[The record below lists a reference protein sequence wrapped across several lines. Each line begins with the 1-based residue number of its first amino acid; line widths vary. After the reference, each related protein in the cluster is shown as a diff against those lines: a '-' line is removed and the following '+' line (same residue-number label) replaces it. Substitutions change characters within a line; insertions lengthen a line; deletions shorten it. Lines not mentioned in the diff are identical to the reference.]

1 MNLGPLPEG
10 FEATRDALHQIAF
23 FAMAPARYRA
33 EGRMGL
39 QAAPGGFGTPSFGD
53 RVLRAEG
60 DTLVSERTDQVAS
73 QTITTVRSA
82 AEFFG
87 VEYEVSWFSDFHD
100 PLSPVDP
107 DAPLEVDHD
116 AARALGHWFDFGT
129 EVLGRLGSHAVAEDD
144 ASQVTLWPE
153 HFDPAMEIGSLDDG
167 RRASYGASPGDGA
180 HHQPYLYVSAW
191 EEVDR
196 SRAYWNDPSF
206 NGASLGF
213 AEFEAADDPVEAGV
227 AFLLDGYRI
236 LHSA

>member
-1 MNLGPLPEG
+1 MNLGPLPDG

-23 FAMAPARYRA
+23 FAMAPARYQA

-39 QAAPGGFGTPSFGD
+39 QAAPGGFGTPGFGD

-60 DTLVSERTDQVAS
+60 DTLVSEQTDQVAS

-87 VEYEVSWFSDFHD
+87 VEYEVDWYPGFHD
-100 PLSPVDP
+100 PPSPMDP
-107 DAPLEVDHD
+107 DAPLEVDD
-116 AARALGHWFDFGT
+116 TAARALGQWFDFGT
-129 EVLGRLGSHAVAEDD
+129 EVLDRLGSRAVPEDD

-153 HFDPAMEIGSLDDG
+153 HFDPAMEMGRADGG
-167 RRASYGASPGDGA
+167 RRATYGASPGDET

-196 SRAYWNDPSF
+196 SRAYWNDRSF
-206 NGASLGF
+206 NGASMGF
-213 AEFEAADDPVEAGV
+213 AELEAADDPIGAGV